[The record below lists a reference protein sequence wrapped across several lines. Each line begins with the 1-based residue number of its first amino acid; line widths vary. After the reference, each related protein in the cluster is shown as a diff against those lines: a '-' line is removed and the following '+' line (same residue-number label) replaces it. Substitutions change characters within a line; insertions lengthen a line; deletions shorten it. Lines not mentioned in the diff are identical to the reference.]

1 MNANKEIKDF
11 FKNTFSKIDSTLFSQ
26 NNQNSNQSS
35 QSNQTQS
42 QNQILEQDK
51 PIYDDDLN
59 VSVVL
64 VANRELDSILQNID
78 DIKEINEAIGNM
90 LDNQTDTIKKI
101 DNNVDETDN
110 NIIKS
115 EKELKLAM
123 RYKNDGIINVVG
135 VTGGALTG
143 SIFGPAGAV
152 VGATI
157 GLSSA
162 LIINVVRKHV

>member
-1 MNANKEIKDF
+1 MNTNKEIKDF
-11 FKNTFSKIDSTLFSQ
+11 FKNTFSKIDSTLFNQ
-26 NNQNSNQSS
+26 NNQNSNQ
-35 QSNQTQS
+35 TQI
-42 QNQILEQDK
+42 QILEQDK

-135 VTGGALTG
+135 VTSGALTG
-143 SIFGPAGAV
+143 SIFGPVGAV